1 MYTHEKKSWSTEGTS
16 NLEDWGYASPEN
28 LQFYVISMEFLS
40 LSCRR
45 SIWWNVASDE
55 EQGETAVFTG

>member
-28 LQFYVISMEFLS
+28 LQFYVITDGISVAELQTFL
-40 LSCRR
+40 LVERP
-45 SIWWNVASDE
+45 
-55 EQGETAVFTG
+55 